1 MPFPESV
8 DPYVD
13 IESYVTV
20 RECAELLNISQD
32 KVIEL
37 AKQGTLRSR
46 GSLVQPALIQGY
58 TT

>member
-1 MPFPESV
+1 MQSV

-20 RECAELLNISQD
+20 RECAELLNISEVD
-32 KVIEL
+32 VIEL
-37 AKQGTLRSR
+37 AKRGTLRSR
-46 GSLVQPALIQGY
+46 GRLVQPALISGY